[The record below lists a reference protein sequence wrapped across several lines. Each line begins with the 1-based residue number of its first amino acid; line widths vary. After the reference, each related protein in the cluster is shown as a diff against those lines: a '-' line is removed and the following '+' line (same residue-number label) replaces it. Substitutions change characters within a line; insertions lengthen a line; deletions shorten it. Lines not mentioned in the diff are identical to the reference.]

1 MGISMLRFAP
11 MYAGLLA
18 ILIIFLG
25 YRVTTFRRAEK
36 KSTEQN
42 ECSVAMRCAIRAH
55 ANALENI
62 PLALLLLLMLEL
74 NHLNPILTN
83 LLGSMLVVGRVLHAW
98 GLSRFD
104 GPSPGRFYGMILTW
118 LSMLGMAV
126 LNIWIILLRPLV
138 I

>member
-25 YRVTTFRRAEK
+25 YRVTVFRRAEK
-36 KSTEQN
+36 KSTEQH

-55 ANALENI
+55 ALENV

-83 LLGSMLVVGRVLHAW
+83 LLGCMLVLGRVLHAW
-98 GLSRFD
+98 GLSRTD
-104 GPSPGRFYGMILTW
+104 GVSPGRFYGMILTW

-126 LNIWIILLRPLV
+126 LNIWIILLRPFL